1 MSTHS
6 VLSPSSAGRWMA
18 CTPSARLEQQFPD
31 KSGEAALEGVL
42 AHALA
47 ERMLHSLI
55 SGKPEAYDEALTE
68 LAKDS
73 LYSPDMLS
81 YVESY
86 VSYVESYV
94 SYVESRFLDARLST
108 PDAILFIEQS
118 LDLSFIIP
126 EAFGTADAIIIADGT
141 MEVIDLKFGKGV
153 PVNAVNN
160 RQIML
165 YALGAIHSFGL
176 AYDIRNVLMTIYQPR
191 LANVSSFEMT
201 AADLS
206 NWSVQELEPK
216 AKLAFAGQGD
226 FVPGDHCR
234 FCKARAQCKA
244 FADHNLVLAQHD
256 FKDHTLLSDNQVSS
270 ILLLADQFK
279 RWLSDIEEYALN
291 ASVET
296 GKQWPGLKL
305 VEGRS
310 IRTWTSQDEVART
323 LIHAG
328 IPEAIIYER
337 KLLGLTAMEK
347 VLSKKTFNELLS
359 AFIVK
364 PQGKPT
370 LVPLTDKRPELSSA
384 SKDFTPLNP

>member
-1 MSTHS
+1 MSAHA

-47 ERMLHSLI
+47 EQMLRFLT
-55 SGKPEAYDEALTE
+55 SGKQEPYDEALTE
-68 LAKDS
+68 LGKDR
-73 LYSPDMLS
+73 LFSPDMLS
-81 YVESY
+81 H
-86 VSYVESYV
+86 VESYV
-94 SYVESRFLDARLST
+94 SYVESRLLEARKST

-118 LDLSFIIP
+118 LDLSSIIP
-126 EAFGTADAIIIADGT
+126 EAFGTADAVVIADVT

-153 PVNAVNN
+153 PVSAVDN
-160 RQIML
+160 RQMIL
-165 YALGAIHSFGL
+165 YALGAIHIFGL
-176 AYDIRNVLMTIYQPR
+176 AYDIQNVLMTIYQPR
-191 LANVSSFEMT
+191 LGNISSFEMT
-201 AADLS
+201 AGDLAI
-206 NWSVQELEPK
+206 WSEQVLVPK
-216 AKLAFAGQGD
+216 ARLAFAGEGD

-244 FADHNLVLAQHD
+244 FADQNLVLAQHD

-291 ASVET
+291 AALET
-296 GKQWPGLKL
+296 GRQWPGLKL

-310 IRTWTSQDEVART
+310 VRTWTSQDDVA
-323 LIHAG
+323 LALVNAG
-328 IPEAIIYER
+328 IPEAVIYER

-359 AFIVK
+359 GLIVK
-364 PQGKPT
+364 PQGKPA
-370 LVPLTDKRPELSSA
+370 LVPLADKRPALNSA
-384 SKDFTPLNP
+384 SDDFAANILNC